1 MGSRRP
7 MGRRTKTGPPPIP
20 APDYGPDPL
29 YAVFRNGRRVY
40 LPADRPGVPFEI
52 AQVQARALGNNAE
65 VIEVYPTD
73 FGGQG

>member
-7 MGRRTKTGPPPIP
+7 MGRRVKTGPPPTE

-40 LPADRPGVPFEI
+40 LPGDRPGLPLEI
-52 AQVQARALGNNAE
+52 AEAQARALESSE
-65 VIEVYPTD
+65 VVEVY
-73 FGGQG
+73 GGQE